1 MKRKTTIK
9 NRIIATALS
18 AIMIV
23 SATTAAAVST
33 SAATLKSVPGDMI
46 YQAGLGVIR
55 AYLPGGPVIV
65 GPLDTLVKSFSD
77 SGPSLSDISA
87 EISALRDEIYE
98 QFSDIKDQMK
108 DYTEQIENKIVD
120 QTVIA
125 GKGTGFDKLMTGL
138 EETDRQIR
146 AINGDTTLNDK
157 EKAVEIASLIGK
169 NTEWIKNNNLLFG
182 YQDFMNTLGSSSFAD
197 QKDRDLYQVVYN
209 DFTSKVM
216 FSGEALDM
224 ADPYISRV
232 LLLGLY
238 AYSINSQCL
247 KAAKTVSE
255 FTNADEEELNKD
267 ELINYHTVK
276 SLTSIVNSKIDD
288 MNDRMFSMDRG
299 DSVVAHLNNY
309 AVNSSRTVFLNNGTA
324 NKPFGKS
331 LKSANMTE
339 IGNDVEG
346 FLDLMDNGGLSH
358 EEINALIAHVKSAYP
373 KNTLR
378 EYLSYIGFDM
388 ESLPKDAR
396 FVVGNEEV
404 SGHTGKGEWDG
415 HQFILKIPFERPM
428 VSIDDADITCSYR
441 LAYYRIVNYFGAESL
456 SSDCV
461 INFNEA

>member
-1 MKRKTTIK
+1 MKKTMLRT
-9 NRIIATALS
+9 RIIATAL
-18 AIMIV
+18 AVIMILSVVAASGV
-23 SATTAAAVST
+23 SA
-33 SAATLKSVPGDMI
+33 SAEKVKSVPGEMA
-46 YQAGLGVIR
+46 YQAGLGLIR

-65 GPLDTLVKSFSD
+65 GPLDTLISSFSD
-77 SGPSLSDISA
+77 KGPSLSDISD
-87 EISALRDEIYE
+87 EISALRDEINE
-98 QFSDIKDQMK
+98 QFSDIKKQMQN
-108 DYTEQIENKIVD
+108 YTEQIENKIVD

-138 EETDRQIR
+138 EETDRQIN

-224 ADPYISRV
+224 ANPYISRV

-255 FTNADEEELNKD
+255 FTAADEGELNKD
-267 ELINYHTVK
+267 ELINYHAVK
-276 SLTSIVNSKIDD
+276 SLTSIVNAKIND
-288 MNDRMFSMDRG
+288 MNDRMFDMERS
-299 DSVVAHLNNY
+299 DSVVTHFGNY
-309 AVNSSRTVFLNNGTA
+309 AVNSSRTVFLNNGTT
-324 NKPFGKS
+324 NKPFGKTI
-331 LKSANMTE
+331 KSADMTKL
-339 IGNDVEG
+339 GNDFDG

-358 EEINALIAHVKSAYP
+358 EEINALIAYVKSAYP

-378 EYLSYIGFDM
+378 EYLTYVGFDM
-388 ESLPKDAR
+388 DSVPKDAR

-404 SGHTGKGEWDG
+404 YGHSGKGDWDG

-428 VSIDDADITCSYR
+428 VSIDDADISCSYR
-441 LAYYRIVNYFGAESL
+441 LAYYRIVNYYGAESL
-456 SSDCV
+456 SSDCI
-461 INFNEA
+461 INFNAA